1 MQVNP
6 RPSRPQS
13 VFVVDRVERLTPH
26 LVRVHL
32 GGPAFADFVD
42 NTDPERFETTDK
54 YVKLLFAK
62 PSLGLTP
69 PYDLDELRTTLAPDD
84 LPVRRTYTV
93 RSVDHAASTIA
104 IDFVVHG
111 DEGIAGPWAAA
122 AQPGDL
128 LALSG
133 PGGTYRPSQDPAVQH
148 LLFGDDSAIPA
159 IAAALEVLSDS
170 ATGVA
175 LIEVDGAAD
184 ELALR
189 APAGVEVRWLHR
201 RAGGGAGLEADAG
214 AGSGAGAG
222 AGSGAGAGAD
232 AGAEAGASAG
242 AGSGAGAGAGAG
254 SGAGAGADAV
264 SGPSAG
270 AGSPDAAPGERLVA
284 AVRELTRPTAEV
296 QVFAHGEREAMK
308 AIRSVLQDDWGIDR
322 RELSLSAYWAVGRA
336 EDRFQSEKREP
347 VGKIFAE

>member
-42 NTDPERFETTDK
+42 NTDPERLETTDK

-189 APAGVEVRWLHR
+189 APAGVDVRWLHR
-201 RAGGGAGLEADAG
+201 RAGGGAGLGADAVSG
-214 AGSGAGAG
+214 AVADAGAG
-222 AGSGAGAGAD
+222 AGSGAGAD
-232 AGAEAGASAG
+232 AVSGSGS
-242 AGSGAGAGAGAG
+242 GSGAGA
-254 SGAGAGADAV
+254 DV
-264 SGPSAG
+264 VAG